1 MHRKIEGGA
10 SRGNRPC
17 CHSGRWVV
25 LQGIA
30 LSCRTPRRRRRRTS
44 RIVDHPKSA
53 VASDPSNPGGH
64 AAAGRRE
71 RLRFTRFK
79 FERTPTARCSAEV
92 ELEYEPGDSVIGRAE
107 GIATPLGDV
116 RLAAEAT
123 LRAIEQF
130 TAGALRFDLLGV
142 KQMRAFDANV
152 VIVSVVCTSGDEAS
166 RERRLLGC
174 HLAGDDSLRGAVIA
188 TLQATNRLLGN
199 AIATR
204 Y

>member
-1 MHRKIEGGA
+1 MSQLVDDSNLTIASSGMSGSAPPGGA
-10 SRGNRPC
+10 
-17 CHSGRWVV
+17 
-25 LQGIA
+25 
-30 LSCRTPRRRRRRTS
+30 
-44 RIVDHPKSA
+44 
-53 VASDPSNPGGH
+53 
-64 AAAGRRE
+64 RRE

-79 FERTPTARCSAEV
+79 FERTHTARCSAEV
-92 ELEYEPGDSVIGRAE
+92 ELEFQPGDAVVGRAE

-130 TAGALRFDLLGV
+130 AAGALRFELLGV

-152 VIVSVVCTSGDEAS
+152 VIVSVVCVGGDHAS

-174 HLAGDDSLRGAVIA
+174 HLAGDDPLRGAVIA

-204 Y
+204 